1 MTKRLTGFSV
11 FAITLLLLASFP
23 MFNQPTAVAQSEEGG
38 LGACV
43 AFGQCFLASADS
55 CVTGFGQWYGEGTFC
70 NGDTPCSPLFGCPP
84 ASTACCLG
92 DGTCAVLITELCV
105 EAGGTSVFG
114 DLPTPCSAVACD
126 QPCYA
131 DVDGD
136 GMVGITDFL
145 DLLGAWGAC
154 P

>member
-23 MFNQPTAVAQSEEGG
+23 MFNQPTAVAQSEAGVT
-38 LGACV
+38 GACASSGGSCIDLSSDSCF
-43 AFGQCFLASADS
+43 AFGG
-55 CVTGFGQWYGEGTFC
+55 VWYGEGSFC
-70 NGDTPCSPLFGCPP
+70 AGNVPCDSNFTCPT
-84 ASTACCLG
+84 SITACCLG
-92 DGTCAVLITELCV
+92 DGTCVVLVLDLCV
-105 EAGGTSVFG
+105 EAGGTSSPF
-114 DLPTPCSAVACD
+114 TPCSAVTCD
-126 QPCYA
+126 QPCYG

-145 DLLGAWGAC
+145 DLLAAWGAC